1 MKKFNKFMI
10 TIAAVSAMLLLISC
24 GPKAGD
30 DSKFDKD
37 LDNYTGDTKKV
48 SNVIAFNFEGATVLA
63 TTGNN
68 NTPRKVRMARAAEGE
83 EPLDSLIAIT
93 EDEDGN
99 EEVVNVMDTNPELE
113 DWCVPKKVVEVYQCP
128 YPTVEEE
135 CKGVYTVFD
144 GYIDYW
150 KYTDGTDAPHVGMIL
165 YVKPDGTVIDIL
177 NFEGDVYHW
186 VQTYVKANDGNDYI
200 KFDAAGNAY
209 ILADDGYNSV
219 VYRYS
224 PTNDAVTKY
233 DLGLTKFDNTK
244 ESAEQSVWIGNFEI
258 SNDGKWIFVRANIS
272 TSETD
277 TKSCV
282 YAMEVNSTKEPML
295 IFENNLNGGWV
306 QTLTYNNVNNTL
318 YFYNWAPQ
326 GEDIEKGTV
335 STLDRADKGTN
346 VVGLY
351 VLERRSDNSF
361 HSEDLRR
368 FNKLSPWAFWNVA
381 DQYLIDR
388 KAGVWGNGTEKSLLV
403 LKNGATDKDYKD
415 FIEWMKGQ
423 TMSTVKA
430 EDIVFDLSFFENE
443 IFKTAEVY
451 NEDQKKMERYFSD
464 EEIEALCGKDS
475 EGNWLT
481 EVDALKYLIETKI
494 PWDLRDNE
502 STPNNAGNL
511 LTLLEWK
518 CWNWESTIR
527 TDADKTA
534 GKYGFFLQAFLH
546 HKDDTKD
553 KTTQIFDNYCFG
565 HSDFT
570 SNNNGG
576 ICICNDEGV
585 WDFVDRGHE
594 TADKD
599 WEDDYSDVYRLTDR
613 RGNFELNQPGKL
625 SEYKFK
631 KIYEN
636 TSRRDSDPWYKRP
649 FIATSKGFAAISA
662 DEKTIYYYTNGD
674 AKDMLA
680 SDQYHK
686 DVKSIYAFTLSDD
699 KLIYN
704 ATNKRNGYMMVSVD
718 LVTGISREL
727 PLTVSVESILDK
739 K

>member
-1 MKKFNKFMI
+1 MKNYKKFM
-10 TIAAVSAMLLLISC
+10 TIAAAISAVLLLCSC

-68 NTPRKVRMARAAEGE
+68 NTPRKVRMARAAEGD

-99 EEVVNVMDTNPELE
+99 EEVVNVMDTNPELA
-113 DWCVPKKVVEVYQCP
+113 DDCVPKKVVEVYQCP

-200 KFDAAGNAY
+200 KFDTYGNAY

-306 QTLTYNNVNNTL
+306 QTLTYNNAIDTL

-361 HSEDLRR
+361 NSEDLKR
-368 FNKLSPWAFWNVA
+368 FNKLAPWAFWNVA
-381 DQYLIDR
+381 DQLLLDR
-388 KAGVWGNGTEKSLLV
+388 KLSAWDDGSEKNIWEA
-403 LKNGATDKDYKD
+403 KAGATDEDYKK
-415 FIEWMKGQ
+415 FITWMKGQ
-423 TMSTVKA
+423 LLYEGSIDDIVLDLSYFSKNKELLQTVKY
-430 EDIVFDLSFFENE
+430 
-443 IFKTAEVY
+443 Y
-451 NEDQKKMERYFSD
+451 NEEKKEEERLFGDD
-464 EEIEALCGKDS
+464 EIDAFIAGKDAAG
-475 EGNWLT
+475 EPLK
-481 EVDALKYLIETKI
+481 EVEALKYLLNTPA
-494 PWDLRDNE
+494 PWDNS
-502 STPNNAGNL
+502 STPANL
-511 LTLLEWK
+511 MTLLEWK

-546 HKDDTKD
+546 HKDGK
-553 KTTQIFDNYCFG
+553 TQIFDNYCFG

-649 FIATSKGFAAISA
+649 FIATTKGFAAISA
-662 DEKTIYYYTNGD
+662 DEKTIYYYTNGE

-718 LVTGISREL
+718 LLTGISREL